1 MRKLAGDTQGI
12 LFFIPVILLIVG
24 IAIGVAIRMMV
35 LSGLTGLALTI
46 AVIGLAFF
54 FGLMAILIKSGIV
67 DALLVGSIIGL
78 FVMALIE
85 GG

>member
-1 MRKLAGDTQGI
+1 MVNSRMTDEGI
-12 LFFIPVILLIVG
+12 IFFIPVILLIVG
-24 IAIGVAIRMMV
+24 IVIGVAIRMML
-35 LSGLTGLALTI
+35 LSGLTGIALTI
-46 AVIGLAFF
+46 AVIGLAFL